1 MGSRLVPMGSHS
13 TPALSRAGVA
23 VRGRMM
29 PSALDCATALSV
41 YTPAVPPLLVAR
53 EAYQF

>member
-1 MGSRLVPMGSHS
+1 MVPMGSHS